1 MELGIRNMLTE
12 KGIPFDT
19 GDAPAH
25 MVLFNT
31 IALQIYKAQHL
42 QKDTDKLLANFSTS
56 LDKSYQIFFLI
67 VIFIDFKEG
76 YEGEKRLLKRKL
88 HEWNDTSSEK
98 VKLITIDR
106 VEELYYFIENI
117 YKHNKKKNYF
127 EFRE

>member
-1 MELGIRNMLTE
+1 MLTE

-19 GDAPAH
+19 GDASVH

-31 IALQIYKAQHL
+31 IGLQIYKAQHL
-42 QKDTDKLLANFSTS
+42 QNDTDKLLTDFSAS
-56 LDKSYQIFFLI
+56 LGNAYQILFMI
-67 VIFIDFKEG
+67 VIFLEFEES
-76 YEGEKRLLKRKL
+76 YEGQKRLLKRKL

-117 YKHNKKKNYF
+117 YKHNKKKK
-127 EFRE
+127 